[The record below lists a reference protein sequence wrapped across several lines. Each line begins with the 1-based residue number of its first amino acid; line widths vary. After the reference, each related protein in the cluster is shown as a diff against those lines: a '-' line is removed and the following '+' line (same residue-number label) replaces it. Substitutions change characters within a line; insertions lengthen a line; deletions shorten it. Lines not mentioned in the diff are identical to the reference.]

1 MRRTLRTLAAC
12 AVAGLLAAPAAW
24 AQGCPMCREAAGAL
38 PAEGQQALNL
48 GILMLLLPPL
58 AVMLTFTYGVYR
70 YIKADRL
77 AAGTPD
83 VNPEIV

>member
-1 MRRTLRTLAAC
+1 MLRILAAC
-12 AVAGLLAAPAAW
+12 AVTAFLSAPAAW

-77 AAGTPD
+77 AASAPG
-83 VNPEIV
+83 VGPEIV